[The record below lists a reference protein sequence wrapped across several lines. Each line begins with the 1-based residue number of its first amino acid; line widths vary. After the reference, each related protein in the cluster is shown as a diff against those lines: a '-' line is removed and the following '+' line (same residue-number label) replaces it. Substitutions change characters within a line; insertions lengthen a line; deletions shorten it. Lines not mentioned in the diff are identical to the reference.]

1 MRVRDRFEYGLC
13 QLEMSRL
20 TRLVGVG
27 ALLFAV
33 LGLAVN
39 DANADT
45 KGKVLYGKLTYDR
58 VPSTLENGL
67 DYSAVVKKPIRNVR
81 VVLVEYS
88 KEGTSRELAT
98 TISAEDGSYSFPVPD
113 LVTRV
118 RVRAFAE
125 TTNPPLRV
133 QDNTNGDALYVLESA
148 AITTTAAVTVKD
160 LNAGS
165 GWGGSSYTGA
175 RAAAPFANLDT
186 LYAAGRAFIA
196 VRPQVNF
203 PLLPINW
210 SVNNRPEP
218 GDIALGQ
225 IDTSHYN
232 RRLGGIF
239 ILGKAD
245 VDTDEYDAHVMVHEW
260 GHYFENKLGRS
271 DSIGGNHGSGDILD
285 PRVAFGEGWGNA
297 LSAMILFPDAKYRDT
312 GGIRQGETTLII
324 DMETNDSDNPV
335 PGWFTEASVQS
346 VLYDLFDPLNEP
358 FDNVALGLG
367 PIYDVMTGPQKFTPA
382 VTSIFSFIAALKAV
396 PGTSAATI
404 AAIDTLTSKSRMG
417 PIQDAFGTGETNN
430 GGSAANLPVFRQMTV
445 GGDSQTLTFLAHVDN
460 ENRLGANRFIRF
472 TSPTAGPVQVI
483 ANSSNDIGLDLFEDG
498 TRIAGADNVI
508 SGTEQFSFIAKANK
522 VYVLTVH
529 SFVTNSR
536 GEYTASVRIASGNV
550 AAKATTVKLKAKA
563 VRQAFSTP

>member
-1 MRVRDRFEYGLC
+1 MHVRGTFGYGLR
-13 QLEMSRL
+13 QLETSRL
-20 TRLVGVG
+20 ARFAGVG
-27 ALLFAV
+27 ALCLFGV

-39 DANADT
+39 EAKADT

-67 DYSAVVKKPIRNVR
+67 NYSAVVQKPIRNVR

-88 KEGTSRELAT
+88 KESGANRELAA
-98 TISAEDGSYSFPVPD
+98 TISGEDGSYRFSVPD

-133 QDNTNGDALYVLESA
+133 QDNTNGDALYALESA

-175 RAAAPFANLDT
+175 RAAAPFASLDT
-186 LYAAGRAFIA
+186 LYSTARAFVA
-196 VRPQVNF
+196 VRPLVNF

-218 GDIALGQ
+218 GDSALGQ

-232 RRLGGIF
+232 SRVGGIF

-260 GHYFENKLGRS
+260 GHYFEDKLGRS
-271 DSIGGNHGSGDILD
+271 DSIGGSHGAGDIVD
-285 PRVAFGEGWGNA
+285 PRLAFGEGWGNA

-312 GGIRQGETTLII
+312 GGVGQDQTTLVI
-324 DMETNDSDNPV
+324 DMESNDSNDPK
-335 PGWFTEASVQS
+335 PGWFSEASVQS
-346 VLYDLFDPLNEP
+346 VLYDLFDPANES
-358 FDNVALGLG
+358 FDSVALGLG
-367 PIYDVMTGPQKFTPA
+367 PIYDVMTGGQKFTPA
-382 VTSIFSFIAALKAV
+382 VTSIFSFIKAV
-396 PGTSAATI
+396 KAAPGTSASTI
-404 AAIDTLTSKSRMG
+404 AAIDSLTSKSRIA

-430 GGSAANLPVFRQMTV
+430 GGNAANLPVFRQMTV
-445 GGDSQTLTFLAHVDN
+445 DGDSQTLTFLADVDN
-460 ENRLGANRFIRF
+460 VNRLGANRYIRF
-472 TSPTAGPVQVI
+472 TSPTAGPIQVI
-483 ANSSNDIGLDLFEDG
+483 GNSSSDIGLTLLEDG
-498 TRIAGADNVI
+498 KKIAGADNDYT
-508 SGTEQFSFIAKANK
+508 GTEQFSFVAKANK
-522 VYVLTVH
+522 VYVLTVQG
-529 SFVTNSR
+529 FVTKSS
-536 GEYTASVRIASGNV
+536 GQYTASVRIASGDI
-550 AAKATTVKLKAKA
+550 AGKATIVNRKTKA
-563 VRQAFSTP
+563 VR